1 MPNLLSSAEFRAVEQ
16 YRTQAAKERGREVS
30 LEEAESEWL
39 DACAVQ
45 WREARQREMLMR
57 QREEI
62 QRYKWIESEKAD
74 RDLGAEAA
82 LDWIKRYA
90 ADWRRWYE
98 TQSETSDI

>member
-1 MPNLLSSAEFRAVEQ
+1 MPNLLSKAEYRAVEQ
-16 YRTQAAKERGREVS
+16 YRAQVVKERGRDVS

-39 DACAVQ
+39 DRCAVQ
-45 WREARQREMLMR
+45 WREARQREILKR

-62 QRYKWIESEKAD
+62 LRYKWIESEKAQ

-98 TQSETSDI
+98 TQSDSSDV

>member
-1 MPNLLSSAEFRAVEQ
+1 MRNLLSKAEIRAVEQ
-16 YRTQAAKERGREVS
+16 YRVRMVEERGGNFTFEQ
-30 LEEAESEWL
+30 AESEWL
-39 DACAVQ
+39 DQCAVQ
-45 WREARQREMLMR
+45 WRESRQREMLNR

-62 QRYKWIESEKAD
+62 LRHKWIESEKAH

-98 TQSETSDI
+98 KENSASEL

>member
-1 MPNLLSSAEFRAVEQ
+1 MPNLLSRAELCAVEQ
-16 YRTQAAKERGREVS
+16 YRAQAAKERGRDLS

-39 DACAVQ
+39 EHCAVQ
-45 WREARQREMLMR
+45 WREARQREMLKR
-57 QREEI
+57 EREEI
-62 QRYKWIESEKAD
+62 LRYKWIESEKAH

-98 TQSETSDI
+98 TQSETSDV